1 MNLFSAIKGK
11 VKTNI
16 FLSKY
21 TTFKIGGKAKFFIEP
36 LDVEDLIKAIEISR
50 ENNFKIFIIGE
61 GSNLLVSDKGV
72 EGVVIKLDSRY
83 FKSTKILDNYI
94 YAGAGLKINEL
105 LNLCIKNSFSGLEF
119 LAGIPGSLGGALIM
133 NAGTKDS
140 FIGDRV
146 KEVEVMDYRGNIKRL
161 NSKDIIFDY
170 RYSNLDRFIILGAL
184 LKLKKANTEDILSRI
199 KYFKDYRKL
208 TQELSYPN
216 AGCIFKNLKGFPAA
230 KLIDLC
236 GLKGKSIGGAQV
248 SLRHANFIINRN
260 NAKADDVLRLIDYI
274 RKRVKKRFNVDL
286 ELEIKLW

>member
-1 MNLFSAIKGK
+1 MSLFSAIKGK

-16 FLSKY
+16 LLSKY

-36 LDVEDLIKAIEISR
+36 LDAEDLRRVLKISR
-50 ENNFKIFIIGE
+50 KNNLKIFIIGE
-61 GSNLLVSDKGV
+61 GSNLLVSDEGV
-72 EGVVIKLDSRY
+72 EGVVIKLDNQY
-83 FKSTKILDNYI
+83 FRKTKILDNYI
-94 YAGAGLKINEL
+94 YAGAGLKINQL

-119 LAGIPGSLGGALIM
+119 LAGIPGSLGGALTM

-140 FIGDRV
+140 FIGERI

-170 RYSNLDRFIILGAL
+170 RYSDLDRFIILGAL

-216 AGCIFKNLKGFPAA
+216 AGCIFKNPKGFSAA

-260 NAKADDVLRLIDYI
+260 NAKAVDVLKLIDYI
-274 RKRVKKRFNVDL
+274 RKKVKRRFNVDL